1 MKKRFKKYISALL
14 LPALAGMLSLS
25 SCEKGESYA
34 DLLKKEEKAVNWYL
48 SGESV
53 ETEIPADSIFIT
65 GEDAPFYKMDE
76 EGNVYMKVID
86 SGDLSNR
93 PKKGERVYFRFSR
106 MNLRNFY
113 EADLEVWTGNSNDL
127 TSSTSS
133 TSFILGNY
141 TLQSSYQYGTGLQL
155 PLNYLGY
162 NSRVKLVL
170 KAASGFY
177 AEQSQCLPFVYDVRY
192 FKGLY

>member
-1 MKKRFKKYISALL
+1 MRNNYNKKINLIILL
-14 LPALAGMLSLS
+14 SFIVGFV

-53 ETEIPADSIFIT
+53 EIEIPADSIFIE

-76 EGNVYMKVID
+76 DGSVYMRVID
-86 SGDLSNR
+86 AGDQNDK
-93 PKKGERVYFRFSR
+93 PQEGDRVYFRYSR

-113 EADLEVWTGNSNDL
+113 EAGVEQWIGNSSDL
-127 TSSTSS
+127 NSSMGSTSLI
-133 TSFILGNY
+133 FGNFK
-141 TLQSSYQYGTGLQL
+141 LPSSYQYGTGLQL

-162 NSRVKLVL
+162 NSRVRLIL
-170 KAASGFY
+170 KAQSGFLS
-177 AEQSQCLPFVYDVRY
+177 EQSQCLPFVVDVRY
-192 FKGLY
+192 FKGNY